1 MKIIDKYKYTVVESQ
16 LLGSLEFTLNL
27 SGSSEKLIELATN
40 YSELSRYLPDQLKS
54 IKIIEKNNDE
64 TITEEELV
72 FSSIIKNKIVQQ
84 TKHSKISKNKLKSQ
98 IISGPASGSVIIV
111 DFSKVNEGTQ
121 VSVNLDLNLSLK
133 AKFLSPLIK
142 KLYKTVMSGILY
154 KMNAEALQQK
164 SRV

>member
-1 MKIIDKYKYTVVESQ
+1 M
-16 LLGSLEFTLNL
+16 
-27 SGSSEKLIELATN
+27 
-40 YSELSRYLPDQLKS
+40 
-54 IKIIEKNNDE
+54 
-64 TITEEELV
+64 V